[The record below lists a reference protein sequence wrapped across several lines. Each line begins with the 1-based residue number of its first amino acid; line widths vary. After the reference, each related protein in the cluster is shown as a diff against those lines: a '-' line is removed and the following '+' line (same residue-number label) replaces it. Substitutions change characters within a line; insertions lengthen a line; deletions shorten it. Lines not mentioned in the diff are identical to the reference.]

1 MHSLRAKLL
10 GDDARLDNIRLGS
23 VAAVIS
29 RNRPA
34 VVTVLNQYALP
45 IFESLAPE
53 TIAGLGLSVFVVP
66 DKGFD
71 FLTESVVVRAV
82 C

>member
-1 MHSLRAKLL
+1 M
-10 GDDARLDNIRLGS
+10 
-23 VAAVIS
+23 
-29 RNRPA
+29 
-34 VVTVLNQYALP
+34 VTVLNQYALP

-53 TIAGLGLSVFVVP
+53 TITGLGLSVFVVP

>member
-1 MHSLRAKLL
+1 VYPLRAKLF
-10 GDDARLDNIRLGS
+10 GDDARLDNIGLGS
-23 VAAVIS
+23 VATVIS

-53 TIAGLGLSVFVVP
+53 TITGLRLSVFVLP

-71 FLTESVVVRAV
+71 VLTKGVVVRAV